1 MVISKNIKLKTE
13 SELKLLKMKINNNHR
28 QYDTGQTQIFELE
41 MSAVPITFLNITSG
55 VVIVSQN
62 NGQAVI
68 YEEASD
74 ITFIQVQPCF
84 IFKYHY

>member
-1 MVISKNIKLKTE
+1 
-13 SELKLLKMKINNNHR
+13 MKINNNQR

-41 MSAVPITFLNITSG
+41 MSAVPITSLNIMSG
-55 VVIVSQN
+55 VAIVSHN
-62 NGQAVI
+62 NGQAVT